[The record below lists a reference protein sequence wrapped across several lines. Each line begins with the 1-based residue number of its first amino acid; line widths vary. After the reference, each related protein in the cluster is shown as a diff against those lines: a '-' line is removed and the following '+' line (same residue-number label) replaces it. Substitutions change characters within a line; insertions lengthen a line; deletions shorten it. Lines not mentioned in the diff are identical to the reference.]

1 MLAYSIYRGVHG
13 GWLPVNYKENAD
25 QMRAAACRKVD
36 ASGYV
41 QGVCG
46 APAFDRAGTAPE
58 GQAFFLLMEAAW
70 KESRL
75 KIAAN

>member
-1 MLAYSIYRGVHG
+1 MLAYSIYRGVRG
-13 GWLPVNYKENAD
+13 GWLPSVYKENAD
-25 QMRAAACRKVD
+25 KMRSAVHQKVD

-41 QGVCG
+41 QGVSA

-70 KESRL
+70 KETT
-75 KIAAN
+75 